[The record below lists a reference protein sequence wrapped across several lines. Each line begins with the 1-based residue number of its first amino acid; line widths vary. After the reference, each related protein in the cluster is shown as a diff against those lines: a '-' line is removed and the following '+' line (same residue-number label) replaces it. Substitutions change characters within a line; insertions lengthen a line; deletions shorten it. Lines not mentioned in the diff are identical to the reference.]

1 MWNANHSIYGVNN
14 DITITKIQLTAV
26 MRHIWHMVIIWG
38 VTLNCPYVTF
48 SHGGSNG
55 YTKFTFPIN
64 IQDSMDVQCGLCN
77 YKVENCN
84 SAALQHT
91 VISLPVQLISFGK

>member
-1 MWNANHSIYGVNN
+1 MWNANHSIYNVNN
-14 DITITKIQLTAV
+14 AITITKIQLIAV
-26 MRHIWHMVIIWG
+26 MRHIWYMVIIWG
-38 VTLNCPYVTF
+38 VTLNCPYVTT

-55 YTKFTFPIN
+55 YTTFTFPIN